1 MRKIRLSFRVQG
13 SITFKKS
20 NLTIATVNADDD
32 SINTI
37 GFDKLL
43 RTGYYSDKELTDAQY
58 SLMSVLFRDYVN
70 THIPFTPLFS
80 SVKVEVPNG
89 YGDAYIELTLT
100 EEGYMKLQQAPTHAR
115 VYGTYKDGRG
125 YSMWVSGCNAEIK
138 VYKEE
143 VTDNIIE

>member
-32 SINTI
+32 SINAI

-43 RTGYYSDKELTDAQY
+43 RTGYYSDRELTDAQY
-58 SLMSVLFRDYVN
+58 SLISVLFRDYVN
-70 THIPFTPLFS
+70 VHVPFVPLL

-100 EEGYMKLQQAPTHAR
+100 EEGYMKFQQAPRHAK
-115 VYGTYKDGRG
+115 VYGTYKDNRG
-125 YSMWVSGCNAEIK
+125 YSMWVSGCDAEIK

-143 VTDNIIE
+143 ITDNIIE